1 MPIDEKKEF
10 LKIPV
15 SQIEPELIRVMVA
28 HGFKPDRAKT
38 CASVFI
44 GNSLDGVYSHGINRF
59 SRFIGYVRDGGIKP
73 DAIPVLKNKMGGME
87 QWDGKSGPGPLNAI
101 KCTDRAM
108 SLASENG
115 IGCVAIGRSNH
126 WLRGGTY
133 GWRAAKK
140 GFALIAWSNTIA
152 NMPAWGA
159 VDARLGNNPLVLA
172 IPYQGEAIVVDFA
185 MTQYSYGAVEVA
197 ILKGEKLGMQGGY
210 DTQGNLTN
218 DPVEIKKSWRALPIG
233 YWKGSGLS
241 LLLDLLATTLSAG
254 LSVHEITAQ
263 KSEVNASQVFIAIDL
278 AKLSNN
284 QSIQQA
290 IDNIVT
296 DFKGSAPEP
305 GKKEVRYPG
314 ENVLAIRAE
323 NTANGIP
330 VMKEV
335 WEEIKK
341 L

>member
-1 MPIDEKKEF
+1 MPESLRISVKEAE
-10 LKIPV
+10 
-15 SQIEPELIRVMVA
+15 SELIRVMIA
-28 HGFKPDRAKT
+28 RGFSVDRAKT

-44 GNSLDGVYSHGINRF
+44 GNSLDGVYSHGLNRF

-101 KCTDRAM
+101 KCVDRAM
-108 SLASENG
+108 SLAAENG
-115 IGCVAIGRSNH
+115 IGCVAVGRSNH

-159 VDARLGNNPLVLA
+159 VDARLGNNPLVIA

-197 ILKGEKLGMQGGY
+197 IMKGEKLGMHGGY
-210 DTQGNLTN
+210 DTHGNLTN

-241 LLLDLLATTLSAG
+241 LLLDILATTLSAG

-263 KSEVNASQVFIAIDL
+263 NSEVNASQVFIAIDL
-278 AKLSNN
+278 AKLDSN
-284 QSIQQA
+284 QSMQQA
-290 IDNIVT
+290 IEKIIA
-296 DFKGSAPEP
+296 DFKQSVPES
-305 GKKEVRYPG
+305 GKKSVRYPG
-314 ENVLAIRAE
+314 ENVLATRTE

-330 VMKEV
+330 VLKEV
-335 WEEIKK
+335 WEEIRN

>member
-1 MPIDEKKEF
+1 MAIEKKEF
-10 LKIPV
+10 GRIPV
-15 SQIEPELIRVMVA
+15 AEIEPELIRVLIA

-59 SRFIGYVRDGGIKP
+59 ARFIGYVRDGGIKP
-73 DAIPVLKNKMGGME
+73 DAIPVLKNKMGGLE

-108 SLASENG
+108 SLAAENG

-133 GWRAAKK
+133 GWRAAKR
-140 GFALIAWSNTIA
+140 GFVLIAWSNTIA

-159 VDARLGNNPLVLA
+159 VDARLGNNPLVIA
-172 IPYQGEAIVVDFA
+172 IPYGDEAIVVDFA

-197 ILKGEKLGMQGGY
+197 ILKGEKLGMPGGY
-210 DTQGNLTN
+210 DTEGYLTN

-278 AKLSNN
+278 AKLGNN
-284 QSIQQA
+284 HSIQQA
-290 IDNIVT
+290 IERIIV
-296 DFKGSAPEP
+296 DFKRSVPESE
-305 GKKEVRYPG
+305 KKQIRYPG
-314 ENVLAIRAE
+314 ENVLTIRNE

-330 VMKEV
+330 VSKEV